1 MFNVYSQCE
10 ISVESYFTF
19 IMGHNHY
26 SREKIRSKSLKNVDP
41 QEKLK
46 DWCRKIIAFMCTQVG
61 VGALIF
67 GYTLVGALSFQNI
80 EQKWENNKVK
90 EVTRLRQECLV
101 HLYKIVEINNIFEKH
116 ILVGEMDKELK
127 LYQKSV
133 VDIFHHGYDDRKM
146 TDVWSFPAALMY
158 SLSVITMIGYGNL
171 VPKTPYGKLATVIYA
186 LFGIPLYV
194 LYFLNF
200 GDALAGGF
208 RWVYRRLYRCS
219 TEKFDNEQHKR
230 IIVPSTAC
238 LWVICAYV
246 ITGAIIFGTWE
257 NWGFL
262 DSIYFCVTSLC
273 KLGLGDFV
281 PGANIDASNHGNQ
294 TKLVINFGYILFGI
308 GLVAMCY
315 NLMREE
321 IREKVKEVRE
331 DFTQC
336 LEDTR
341 IRILTTCK
349 RFRRN
354 QV

>member
-1 MFNVYSQCE
+1 MNRDYLKVKKRNR
-10 ISVESYFTF
+10 
-19 IMGHNHY
+19 M
-26 SREKIRSKSLKNVDP
+26 LKNVDP
-41 QEKLK
+41 QERVK

-61 VGALIF
+61 VGALVF

-80 EQKWENNKVK
+80 EQKWENDKVK
-90 EVTRLRQECLV
+90 EIVELRKNCSID
-101 HLYKIVEINNIFEKH
+101 LYKVVEQNNIFNKKVFTQEIGM
-116 ILVGEMDKELK
+116 ILKE
-127 LYQKSV
+127 YQNSV
-133 VDIFHHGYDDRKM
+133 VKTFHHGYDDRKM

-171 VPKTPYGKLATVIYA
+171 VPKTHYGKLATVIYA
-186 LFGIPLYV
+186 LFGIPLYI

-208 RWVYRRLYRCS
+208 RWVYKKLYRCS
-219 TEKFDNEQHKR
+219 TERNENGLQKR

-238 LWVICAYV
+238 LWVIFAYV
-246 ITGAIIFGTWE
+246 VTGAIIFGTWE
-257 NWGFL
+257 QWDFL
-262 DSIYFCVTSLC
+262 DSVYFCVTSLC

-281 PGANIDASNHGNQ
+281 PGANIAASNHGNQ
-294 TKLVINFGYILFGI
+294 TKLVINFGYILFGL

-331 DFTQC
+331 DFAQC

-341 IRILTTCK
+341 LRVSNSCK
-349 RFRRN
+349 HKN
-354 QV
+354 KDMV